1 MRRTVISGSVLAVPF
16 LLTIGSANVIRKPA
30 GTGEVRFNRDVR
42 PILSDLCFNC
52 HGFDEKAR
60 KGERR
65 LDTKDGAFAEHEGVR
80 AIVPGDLTKSELV
93 KRIRS
98 VDPDDQM
105 PPPKEVKRLSPEQRQ
120 VLERWIEQGAPYED
134 HWAYVVPAKVE
145 VEKGRN
151 PVDTLISRSHQEHGV
166 KAAPEADR
174 RTLHRRLS
182 FDLLGLPPQ
191 PEEVDAF
198 VADKSPEAYGRLVDR
213 LLANPAFGER
223 MAVPWLDVVRFADTI
238 GYHSDTPRNVWPY
251 RDYVI
256 DAFNR
261 NLPFDR
267 FVREQVAGDL
277 LEGSGVS
284 QKVASGFNRLNLST
298 EEGGAQAKDYEVRM
312 MTDRV
317 RAIGTVFLGQ
327 TIGCAQ
333 CHDHKYDPIST
344 RDFYRMGAFFADIKE
359 SAIGRREDGML
370 VPSAEQ
376 EARLKDFDQR
386 IALAQGDIDRKGE
399 DREGLRR
406 AWELTLKNGP
416 TDVAWAVLKP
426 SKVQS
431 EKGMKFTLEADGTVV
446 AGKDGAAQG
455 APTKPLPVSDAYV
468 VTVVLPEGGP
478 WNGLRLEALADEGL
492 PAKGPGLGKD
502 GNFLLTDLSVKDG
515 AEVVVLAEASATF
528 EQKGYPAKNAITGR
542 ANDAKKAWG
551 IGGGTGKDQSLYVEF
566 GRPVAGGRTLVVT
579 LRQIGG
585 ETQMVGRFRLG
596 ATHAPTPVRAPSV
609 LNPANILAIIVKEE
623 SKRSP
628 QEAALLE
635 KHFRAVAPVL
645 APQRV
650 AHAKLVSER
659 TEFEKTVPRTL
670 VSVSDKPRTV
680 KILHRGDW
688 QDDKGEEVTP
698 GLPGYLSKKEGGDRR
713 LTRLDLAEWLVS
725 KENPLTARVFVNRVW
740 KQFFGTGLSK
750 VLDDFGAQGEAP
762 LHGELLDW
770 LAAEFRDGGWNVKG
784 LVRLIVTSDAY
795 RRSSVASAAEIA
807 ADPLNR
813 ELGRQGRWRH
823 DAEFVRDNAL
833 QVAGLLVNRVG
844 GPSVKPYQPDGYWE
858 NLNFPVRTWQADTG
872 ESQYRRGLYTW
883 WQRSFLHPSM
893 LAFDAPSRE
902 ECVAER
908 NRSNIPQQA
917 LVLLNDPTF
926 VESARALAASSVGK
940 GANHEARLDWM
951 FRKVL
956 QRVASPVERKTLLE
970 LVGRHQAGFAADR
983 AAAKDVLTVGLAAR
997 PEGDEADIAAWTSVA
1012 RVLLN
1017 LHETV
1022 SRF

>member
-1 MRRTVISGSVLAVPF
+1 MLVGSVLTVPF
-16 LLTIGSANVIRKPA
+16 LLTIGTANVIRKPA
-30 GTGEVRFNRDVR
+30 LSGEVRFNRDVR

-60 KGERR
+60 KGDRR
-65 LDTKDGAFAEHEGVR
+65 LDTRDGAFAEHEGVR
-80 AIVPGDLTKSELV
+80 AIVPGDLVKSELI

-98 VDPDDQM
+98 TDPDDQM
-105 PPPKEVKRLSPEQRQ
+105 PPPKEVKRLSAEQRQ
-120 VLERWIEQGAPYED
+120 ILERWIEQGAPYED
-134 HWAYVVPAKVE
+134 HWAYIVPAKVE
-145 VEKGRN
+145 VETGRN
-151 PVDTLISRSHQEHGV
+151 PIDVLISRSHQERGI
-166 KAAPEADR
+166 KPAQEADR

-182 FDLLGLPPQ
+182 FDLLGLPPR

-198 VADKSPEAYGRLVDR
+198 VADQSSEAYGRLVDR
-213 LLANPAFGER
+213 LLANPGFGER

-238 GYHSDTPRNVWPY
+238 GYHSDNPRNIWPY

-256 DAFNR
+256 DVFNR
-261 NLPFDR
+261 NMPFDR

-277 LEGSGVS
+277 LEGGGVS

-359 SAIGRREDGML
+359 SAIGRREEGML

-386 IALAQGDIDRKGE
+386 IALAQGEIDRKGA
-399 DREGLRR
+399 DREVLRR
-406 AWELTLKNGP
+406 AWEATLKNGP
-416 TDVAWAVLKP
+416 TDVEWAILKP

-431 EKGMKFTLEADGTVV
+431 DKGMKFTVEADGTVV
-446 AGKDGAAQG
+446 AGKEVSAQG
-455 APTKPLPVSDAYV
+455 ASAKPLPVSDAYL
-468 VTVVLPEGGP
+468 VTVVLPEGGA
-478 WNGLRLEALADEGL
+478 WNGVRLEALADEGL
-492 PAKGPGLGKD
+492 PSKGPGLGKD
-502 GNFLLTDLSVKDG
+502 GNFLLTDISVKDG
-515 AEVVVLAEASATF
+515 AEVVPLAEASATF

-551 IGGGTGKDQSLYVEF
+551 IGGGAGRDQSLYVEF
-566 GRPVAGGRTLVVT
+566 GRPVPGGRTLVVT

-585 ETQMVGRFRLG
+585 ETQMMGRFRLG
-596 ATHAPTPVRAPSV
+596 VTQAPAPVRAPGV
-609 LNPANILAIIVKEE
+609 LNPANILSVIAKEE
-623 SKRSP
+623 LKRSA
-628 QEAALLE
+628 QESALLE
-635 KHFRAVAPVL
+635 KHFRSVAPAL
-645 APQRV
+645 APQRME
-650 AHAKLVSER
+650 HAKLVAER
-659 TEFEKTVPRTL
+659 LQFEKTIPRTL

-680 KILHRGDW
+680 KMLHRGDW
-688 QDDKGEEVTP
+688 QDDTGEEVTP
-698 GLPGYLSKKEGGDRR
+698 GLPAFLSKGDAGDRR
-713 LTRLDLAEWLVS
+713 LTRLDLAEWLIAR
-725 KENPLTARVFVNRVW
+725 ENPLTARVFVNRLW

-750 VLDDFGAQGEAP
+750 VLDDFGAQGEP
-762 LHGELLDW
+762 PVHGELLDW

-784 LVRLIVTSDAY
+784 LIRLMVTSDAY
-795 RRSSVASAAEIA
+795 RRSSVASPADLA

-813 ELGRQGRWRH
+813 ELARQGRWRH

-833 QVAGLLVNRVG
+833 HVSGLLVNRIG
-844 GPSVKPYQPDGYWE
+844 GPSVKPYQPEGYWE
-858 NLNFPVRTWQADTG
+858 NLNFPARTWQADTG
-872 ESQYRRGLYTW
+872 EAQYRRGLYTW

-940 GANHEARLDWM
+940 AGSEAARVDWL
-951 FRKVL
+951 FRQVL
-956 QRVASPVERKTLLE
+956 QRDASSLERKTMLE
-970 LVGRHQAGFAADR
+970 LVARHRAGFIADR
-983 AAAKDVLTVGLAAR
+983 AAAKEVLSVGLAAR

>member
-1 MRRTVISGSVLAVPF
+1 
-16 LLTIGSANVIRKPA
+16 
-30 GTGEVRFNRDVR
+30 
-42 PILSDLCFNC
+42 
-52 HGFDEKAR
+52 
-60 KGERR
+60 
-65 LDTKDGAFAEHEGVR
+65 
-80 AIVPGDLTKSELV
+80 
-93 KRIRS
+93 
-98 VDPDDQM
+98 
-105 PPPKEVKRLSPEQRQ
+105 
-120 VLERWIEQGAPYED
+120 
-134 HWAYVVPAKVE
+134 
-145 VEKGRN
+145 
-151 PVDTLISRSHQEHGV
+151 
-166 KAAPEADR
+166 
-174 RTLHRRLS
+174 
-182 FDLLGLPPQ
+182 
-191 PEEVDAF
+191 
-198 VADKSPEAYGRLVDR
+198 
-213 LLANPAFGER
+213 
-223 MAVPWLDVVRFADTI
+223 
-238 GYHSDTPRNVWPY
+238 
-251 RDYVI
+251 
-256 DAFNR
+256 
-261 NLPFDR
+261 
-267 FVREQVAGDL
+267 
-277 LEGSGVS
+277 
-284 QKVASGFNRLNLST
+284 
-298 EEGGAQAKDYEVRM
+298 
-312 MTDRV
+312 
-317 RAIGTVFLGQ
+317 
-327 TIGCAQ
+327 
-333 CHDHKYDPIST
+333 
-344 RDFYRMGAFFADIKE
+344 
-359 SAIGRREDGML
+359 
-370 VPSAEQ
+370 
-376 EARLKDFDQR
+376 
-386 IALAQGDIDRKGE
+386 
-399 DREGLRR
+399 
-406 AWELTLKNGP
+406 
-416 TDVAWAVLKP
+416 
-426 SKVQS
+426 
-431 EKGMKFTLEADGTVV
+431 
-446 AGKDGAAQG
+446 
-455 APTKPLPVSDAYV
+455 
-468 VTVVLPEGGP
+468 
-478 WNGLRLEALADEGL
+478 
-492 PAKGPGLGKD
+492 
-502 GNFLLTDLSVKDG
+502 
-515 AEVVVLAEASATF
+515 
-528 EQKGYPAKNAITGR
+528 
-542 ANDAKKAWG
+542 
-551 IGGGTGKDQSLYVEF
+551 
-566 GRPVAGGRTLVVT
+566 
-579 LRQIGG
+579 
-585 ETQMVGRFRLG
+585 MVGRFRLG
-596 ATHAPTPVRAPSV
+596 ATQAPTPVRTPSV
-609 LNPANILAIIVKEE
+609 LNPANILAIIGKEE

-659 TEFEKTVPRTL
+659 AEFEKTVPRTL

-795 RRSSVASAAEIA
+795 RRSSVASAAELA

>member
-1 MRRTVISGSVLAVPF
+1 MRRTVLVGSVLTVPF

-65 LDTKDGAFAEHEGVR
+65 LDTKDGALAEHEGVR

-98 VDPDDQM
+98 MDPDDQM

-120 VLERWIEQGAPYED
+120 ILERWIEQGAPYED
-134 HWAYVVPAKVE
+134 HWAYIVPAKVE

-151 PVDTLISRSHQEHGV
+151 PVDALISRSHQERGV
-166 KAAPEADR
+166 KPVQEADR
-174 RTLHRRLS
+174 RTLYRRLS

-198 VADKSPEAYGRLVDR
+198 MADKSPEAYGRLVDR

-238 GYHSDTPRNVWPY
+238 GYHSDNPRNVWPY

-261 NLPFDR
+261 NMPFDR

-370 VPSAEQ
+370 VPSVEQ

-386 IALAQGDIDRKGE
+386 IALAQGEIDRKGE

-406 AWELTLKNGP
+406 AWEATLKNGP

-426 SKVQS
+426 SKMTS
-431 EKGMKFTLEADGTVV
+431 EKGTKFLVEADGTVAV
-446 AGKDGAAQG
+446 QVDA
-455 APTKPLPVSDAYV
+455 TKPAPVSDAYV
-468 VTVVLPEGGP
+468 MTVALPEGAL

-492 PAKGPGLGKD
+492 PAKGPGLAKD

-515 AEVVVLAEASATF
+515 ADVVVLAEATATF

-551 IGGGTGKDQSLYVEF
+551 VGGGTGKDQSLYVEF

-585 ETQMVGRFRLG
+585 ETQMLGRFRLG
-596 ATHAPTPVRAPSV
+596 ATQAPTPVRAPSV
-609 LNPANILAIIVKEE
+609 LNPANILAIIAKEE

-645 APQRV
+645 APQRM
-650 AHAKLVSER
+650 AHAKLVLER

-698 GLPGYLSKKEGGDRR
+698 GLPGYLSKKEAGDRR

-795 RRSSVASAAEIA
+795 RRSSVASGAELA

-813 ELGRQGRWRH
+813 ELARQGRWRH

-858 NLNFPVRTWQADTG
+858 NLNFPARTWQADTG

-940 GANHEARLDWM
+940 GANNEARLDWM

-970 LVGRHQAGFAADR
+970 LAGRHQAGFAADR
-983 AAAKDVLTVGLAAR
+983 TAAKDVLAVGLAAR

>member
-1 MRRTVISGSVLAVPF
+1 MRRTVLLGSVFAGSF

-30 GTGEVRFNRDVR
+30 GTGEIRFNRDIR

-80 AIVPGDLTKSELV
+80 AIVPSDLAKSELI

-98 VDPDDQM
+98 TDPDDQM
-105 PPPKEVKRLSPEQRQ
+105 PPPKEVKRLSAEQRQ
-120 VLERWIEQGAPYED
+120 ILERWIEQGAPYED
-134 HWAYVVPAKVE
+134 HWAYIVPAKVE
-145 VEKGRN
+145 VERGRN
-151 PVDTLISRSHQEHGV
+151 PVDAILSRSHEAKGI
-166 KAAPEADR
+166 KPAPEADR

-213 LLANPAFGER
+213 MLANSAFGER

-261 NLPFDR
+261 NMPFDR
-267 FVREQVAGDL
+267 FVREQLAGDL

-333 CHDHKYDPIST
+333 CHDHKFDPIST

-376 EARLKDFDQR
+376 ESRLKDFDQR
-386 IALAQGDIDRKGE
+386 IASAQGEIDRKGE
-399 DREGLRR
+399 DRDGMRR
-406 AWELTLKNGP
+406 TWEATLKNGP
-416 TDVAWAVLKP
+416 SDVAWVVLKP
-426 SKVQS
+426 SKMTS
-431 EKGMKFTLEADGTVV
+431 EKGTKFAIEADGAV
-446 AGKDGAAQG
+446 AVQVDAA
-455 APTKPLPVSDAYV
+455 KPVTSDAYV
-468 VTVVLPEGGP
+468 MTVALPEGAV
-478 WNGLRLEALADEGL
+478 WNGLRLEALADAGL

-515 AEVVVLAEASATF
+515 ADVVALAEATATF

-551 IGGGTGKDQSLYVEF
+551 ISGGTGKDQSLYVEF
-566 GRPVAGGRTLVVT
+566 GRPLAGGRTLTVT

-585 ETQMVGRFRLG
+585 EAQMLGRFRLG
-596 ATHAPTPVRAPSV
+596 ATQAPTPVRAPSV
-609 LNPANILAIIVKEE
+609 LNPANILAAIGKEE
-623 SKRSP
+623 AKRSP

-635 KHFRAVAPVL
+635 KHFRAVAPAL
-645 APQRV
+645 APQRM
-650 AHAKLVSER
+650 AHAKLVTER
-659 TEFEKTVPRTL
+659 AEFEKTVPRTL

-688 QDDKGEEVTP
+688 QDDKGEEVSP
-698 GLPGYLSKKEGGDRR
+698 GLPSHLSKGGGAERR
-713 LTRLDLAEWLVS
+713 LSRLDLAEWLVA

-740 KQFFGTGLSK
+740 KQFFGIGLSK
-750 VLDDFGAQGEAP
+750 VLDDLGAQGEPP
-762 LHGELLDW
+762 LHAELLDW
-770 LAAEFRDGGWNVKG
+770 LAADFRDGGWDVKG
-784 LVRLIVTSDAY
+784 LVRLMVTSEAY
-795 RRSSVASAAEIA
+795 RRSSVASPAELA

-813 ELGRQGRWRH
+813 ELARQGRWRH

-833 QVAGLLVNRVG
+833 QVSGLLVNRIG
-844 GPSVKPYQPDGYWE
+844 GPSVKPYQPEGYWE
-858 NLNFPVRTWQADTG
+858 NLNFPVRTWQSDTG

-940 GANHEARLDWM
+940 ASGVEARLDWM

-956 QRVASPVERKTLLE
+956 QRVASPLERKTLTE
-970 LVGRHQAGFAADR
+970 LVVRHQAGFAANR
-983 AAAKDVLTVGLAAR
+983 AAAKDVLAVGQATP
-997 PEGDEADIAAWTSVA
+997 PEGDESDIAAWTSVA